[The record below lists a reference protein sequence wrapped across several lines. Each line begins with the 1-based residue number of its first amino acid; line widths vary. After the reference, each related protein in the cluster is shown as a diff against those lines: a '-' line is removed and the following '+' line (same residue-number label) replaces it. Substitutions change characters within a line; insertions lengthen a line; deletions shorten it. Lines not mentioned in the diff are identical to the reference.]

1 MPAPFSARATSTG
14 SADFELPVVGGT
26 IIVDLLERIDQLER
40 EVQSLQ
46 GFDAED

>member
-1 MPAPFSARATSTG
+1 
-14 SADFELPVVGGT
+14 VVGGT